1 MMRRRASRVS
11 RPPASP
17 QRSDRTRVS
26 QTATLIET
34 EQFRS
39 DRRVISLIGV
49 SHGASHFYQLA
60 LPPLFLLIN
69 KAEGFSFVE
78 LATLTTVFYVASAVC
93 QPFSG
98 FLVDRFGARRVLL
111 AGLGLLAGATTLL
124 GVLPYY
130 PILLALSIVA
140 GMGNSVFH
148 PCDYSIM
155 NATISEGRM
164 ARAFSIHMFGGYAG
178 YVLAPIS
185 MIFLGNL
192 IGWQSAIIVAG
203 AFGVLLFGILWG
215 GSRDFKDSTHE
226 QMDAGSAIQPFAA
239 SLKVLKS
246 APVIMCWVFFFFSA
260 MGQVGLMTFTP
271 TLMHE
276 IYSFELQAAGAFVSV
291 MIGAVM
297 FGVLCGGY
305 LGDVFRKPDVVVT
318 VGYLVGAGLVAAI
331 WHFEQSSWLLYGIFA
346 FVGFLY
352 GVVFPSRELLIRAA
366 TPKGASGR
374 VFGFVYSGMDFG
386 AALIPV
392 VFGWLVDNGIP
403 RTAFLCV
410 AILWILSVIV
420 MLMTNAATKKHAI
433 AVPE

>member
-1 MMRRRASRVS
+1 
-11 RPPASP
+11 
-17 QRSDRTRVS
+17 VS
-26 QTATLIET
+26 QSATLSDSDLL
-34 EQFRS
+34 RR

-60 LPPLFLLIN
+60 LPPLFTLIN
-69 KAEGFSFVE
+69 IAEGYSFVE
-78 LATLTTVFYVASAVC
+78 LATLTLAFYIASAIC

-111 AGLGLLAGATTLL
+111 AGLGMLAAATTLI
-124 GVLPYY
+124 GAMPFY
-130 PILLALSIVA
+130 PAMFLLSIVA
-140 GMGNSVFH
+140 GIGNSVFH

-155 NATISEGRM
+155 NATISESRM
-164 ARAFSIHMFGGYAG
+164 ARAFSFHMFGGYAG
-178 YVLAPIS
+178 YVLAPVS

-203 AFGVLLFGILWG
+203 AVGLVLFAILWSG
-215 GSRDFKDSTHE
+215 TRDFRDSTHE
-226 QMDAGSAIQPFAA
+226 RAESGEVQEPLKQ
-239 SLKVLKS
+239 SLKALTR
-246 APVIMCWVFFFFSA
+246 APVIMCWVFFFFVA
-260 MGQVGLMTFTP
+260 MGQMGLMTFVP

-276 IYSFELQAAGAFVSV
+276 IYAFDLQAAGAFVSV

-297 FGVLCGGY
+297 VGVLCGGY
-305 LGDVFRKPDVVVT
+305 LGDVFHKPDVVVT
-318 VGYLVGAGLVAAI
+318 TGYIIGAFLVACI
-331 WHFEQSSWLLYGIFA
+331 WHFELTTWQLYVIFA
-346 FVGFLY
+346 VVGFLY

-392 VFGWLVDNGIP
+392 LFGWFVDTGIP

-410 AILWILSVIV
+410 AILWLLSVVV
-420 MLMTNAATKKHAI
+420 MLMTNAATKKQAL
-433 AVPE
+433 AAAE

>member
-1 MMRRRASRVS
+1 M
-11 RPPASP
+11 
-17 QRSDRTRVS
+17 S
-26 QTATLIET
+26 QAATLSDIDVL
-34 EQFRS
+34 RR

-60 LPPLFLLIN
+60 LPPLFLFIN
-69 KAEGFSFVE
+69 KAENLSFVD
-78 LATLTTVFYVASAVC
+78 LAALTMAFYVASAIC

-111 AGLGLLAGATTLL
+111 AGLGLLAGATTLMGL
-124 GVLPYY
+124 VPLY
-130 PILLALSIVA
+130 PALFLLSIFA
-140 GMGNSVFH
+140 GIGNSVFH

-178 YVLAPIS
+178 YVLAPVS

-192 IGWQSAIIVAG
+192 IGWQSAIFVAG
-203 AFGVLLFGILWG
+203 AFGLLLFAILWG
-215 GSRDFKDSTHE
+215 GSRDFRDSTHE
-226 QMDAGSAIQPFAA
+226 RAESGDAPEPIGVSIKA
-239 SLKVLKS
+239 LMS
-246 APVIMCWVFFFFSA
+246 APVIMCWVFFFFVA
-260 MGQVGLMTFTP
+260 MGQMGLMTFVP

-276 IYSFELQAAGAFVSV
+276 IYAFELQAAGAFVSV

-297 FGVLCGGY
+297 IGVLCGGY
-305 LGDVFRKPDVVVT
+305 VGDLLRKPDVVVT
-318 VGYLVGAGLVAAI
+318 VGYMVGACLVGSI
-331 WHFEQSSWLLYGIFA
+331 WYFEQSRWVLYGIFA
-346 FVGFLY
+346 VIGFLY

-392 VFGWLVDNGIP
+392 LFGWFVDTGIP

-410 AILWILSVIV
+410 AVLWVLSVIV
-420 MLMTNAATKKHAI
+420 MLMTNAATKKQAL
-433 AVPE
+433 AAAE